1 MKFKLDKFVLAI
13 ITVVIIA
20 YFFPDLAKEDS
31 TINLGRI
38 GSIGISFIF
47 FFYGLKLSPKEIAS
61 GLKNWRLHV
70 LIQAS
75 TFLLFPLLVLPFK
88 PLISTENET
97 LWLAFLFL
105 AALPSTVSSSVV
117 MVSIAKGNIPA
128 AIFNA
133 SISGLIGI
141 VVTPLWIGLFQN
153 QSNSD
158 YDLGKIYL
166 KLLTEILL
174 PVFIGLIL
182 HRFLGKF
189 AKKNSKYLTLF
200 DKSVILLIIYK
211 SFSESF
217 LGKIFESVN
226 FMDLILIFCLVITIF
241 IIVYLTIGKIS
252 KWLGFSKEDQITAKF
267 CGTKKSLVHGT
278 VFSDILFQHT
288 SAIGII
294 FLPLMLFHAIQIFI
308 ISIIANKL
316 SQHSIE

>member
-13 ITVVIIA
+13 ITVVILA

-31 TINLGRI
+31 PINLGRI

-88 PLISTENET
+88 SLISTENET

-158 YDLGKIYL
+158 YDLGQIYL

-174 PVFIGLIL
+174 PVFLGLIL

-288 SAIGII
+288 SAIGILL
-294 FLPLMLFHAIQIFI
+294 LPLMLFHAIQIFI

-316 SQHSIE
+316 SRHSIE

>member
-13 ITVVIIA
+13 ITVVILA

-31 TINLGRI
+31 PINLGRI

-70 LIQAS
+70 LIQS
-75 TFLLFPLLVLPFK
+75 TTFLLFPLLVLPFK
-88 PLISTENET
+88 PLISAENET

-158 YDLGKIYL
+158 YDLGQIYL

-174 PVFIGLIL
+174 PVFLGLIL

-252 KWLGFSKEDQITAKF
+252 KWLGFLKEDQITAKF

-288 SAIGII
+288 SAIGILL
-294 FLPLMLFHAIQIFI
+294 LPLMLFHAIQIFI

-316 SQHSIE
+316 SQYSIE